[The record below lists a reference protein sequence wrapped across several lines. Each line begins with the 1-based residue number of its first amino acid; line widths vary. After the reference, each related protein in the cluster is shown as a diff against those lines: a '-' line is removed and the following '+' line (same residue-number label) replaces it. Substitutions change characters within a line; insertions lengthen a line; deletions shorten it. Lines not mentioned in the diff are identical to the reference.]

1 LFTGIVEEV
10 GSVQEINRSSG
21 ETRVKIKAINIVG
34 DLRVGD
40 SVMVNGACLTVT
52 EVKGDA
58 ISFDI
63 SGETILRTNF
73 VELRSGSAVNLER
86 ALKVSDRIGGHYVTG
101 HIDGTAEI
109 TSFHEQ
115 GGSLMLTVDI
125 GKLDRRLVVEKGSI
139 AIDGISL
146 TVARQHGSMVEVAII
161 PYTLNATN
169 LKARKPG
176 DKVNVELD
184 IFAKYAI
191 KALARENDL
200 SDVNDKEA
208 RLLELLD
215 NY

>member
-1 LFTGIVEEV
+1 MFTGIVEEV

-21 ETRVKIKAINIVG
+21 ETRVKIKAIKIVD

-52 EVKGDA
+52 EVKGNM

-63 SGETILRTNF
+63 TSETMHRTNF
-73 VELRSGSAVNLER
+73 SELKPGSELNLER
-86 ALKVSDRIGGHYVTG
+86 ALKVSDRLGGHFVTG

-125 GKLDRRLVVEKGSI
+125 GGLDRRLVVEKGSI

-146 TVARQHGSMVEVAII
+146 TVARQHGNIVEVAII

-169 LKARKPG
+169 LNARKPG

-200 SDVNDKEA
+200 LDVNDKEA
-208 RLLELLD
+208 RLLGLLD
-215 NY
+215 KY

>member
-10 GSVQEINRSSG
+10 GSVQEINRSFG
-21 ETRVKIKAINIVG
+21 ETRVKIKAIKIVD

-52 EVKGDA
+52 EVKGNM

-63 SGETILRTNF
+63 TSETMHRTNF
-73 VELRSGSAVNLER
+73 SELKPGSELNLER
-86 ALKVSDRIGGHYVTG
+86 ALKVSDRLGGHFVTG

-115 GGSLMLTVDI
+115 GGSLMLIVDI
-125 GKLDRRLVVEKGSI
+125 GGLDRRLVVEKGSI

-146 TVARQHGSMVEVAII
+146 TVARQHENMVEVAII

-169 LKARKPG
+169 LNARKPG
-176 DKVNVELD
+176 NKVNVELD

-191 KALARENDL
+191 KALTRENDL
-200 SDVNDKEA
+200 SDVSGKEA
-208 RLLELLD
+208 RLLGLLD

>member
-1 LFTGIVEEV
+1 MFTGIVEEV

>member
-1 LFTGIVEEV
+1 MFTGIVEEV

-21 ETRVKIKAINIVG
+21 KTRVKIKAINIVD

>member
-1 LFTGIVEEV
+1 MFTGIVEEV
-10 GSVQEINRSSG
+10 GSVQEINRSFG
-21 ETRVKIKAINIVG
+21 ETRVKIKAIKIVD

-52 EVKGDA
+52 EVKGNM

-63 SGETILRTNF
+63 TSETMHRTNF
-73 VELRSGSAVNLER
+73 SELKPGSELNLER
-86 ALKVSDRIGGHYVTG
+86 ALKVSDRLGGHFVTG

-115 GGSLMLTVDI
+115 GGSLMLIVDI
-125 GKLDRRLVVEKGSI
+125 GGLDRRLVVEKGSI

-146 TVARQHGSMVEVAII
+146 TVARQHENMVEVAII

-169 LKARKPG
+169 LNARKPG
-176 DKVNVELD
+176 NKVNVELD

-191 KALARENDL
+191 KALTRENDL
-200 SDVNDKEA
+200 SDVSGKEA
-208 RLLELLD
+208 RLLGLLD

>member
-1 LFTGIVEEV
+1 MFTGIVEEV

-21 ETRVKIKAINIVG
+21 ETRVKIKAIKIVD

-73 VELRSGSAVNLER
+73 VELRSGSEVNLER
-86 ALKVSDRIGGHYVTG
+86 ALKVSDRLGGHFVTG

-115 GGSLMLTVDI
+115 DGSLMLTVDI
-125 GKLDRRLVVEKGSI
+125 GKLDRRFVVEKGSI

-146 TVARQHGSMVEVAII
+146 AVARQHGSMVEVAII

-169 LKARKPG
+169 LNARKPG

-208 RLLELLD
+208 KLLELLD

>member
-21 ETRVKIKAINIVG
+21 ETRVKIKAINIVD
-34 DLRVGD
+34 DLMVGD
-40 SVMVNGACLTVT
+40 SVMVNGVCLTVT

-73 VELRSGSAVNLER
+73 VELRSGSEVNLER
-86 ALKVSDRIGGHYVTG
+86 ALKVSDRLGGHFVTG

-125 GKLDRRLVVEKGSI
+125 GGLDRRLVVEKGSI

-146 TVARQHGSMVEVAII
+146 TVARQHGRGGNNTVHVEC
-161 PYTLNATN
+161 
-169 LKARKPG
+169 
-176 DKVNVELD
+176 DKS
-184 IFAKYAI
+184 KG
-191 KALARENDL
+191 
-200 SDVNDKEA
+200 KET
-208 RLLELLD
+208 RG
-215 NY
+215 

>member
-10 GSVQEINRSSG
+10 GSVQEVKRSTSV
-21 ETRVKIKAINIVG
+21 TKIKVKASKIID
-34 DLRVGD
+34 DLKVGD
-40 SVMVNGACLTVT
+40 SVMVNGVCLTVT

-73 VELRSGSAVNLER
+73 VELRSGSEINLER
-86 ALKVSDRIGGHYVTG
+86 ALKVSDRLGGHFITG
-101 HIDGTAEI
+101 HIDGTAGI
-109 TSFHEQ
+109 TSFLEQ
-115 GGSLMLTVDI
+115 GGSLVLIIDI
-125 GKLDRRLVVEKGSI
+125 GSLDRRLVVEKGSI

-146 TVARQHGSMVEVAII
+146 TVARQHDSMVEVAII

-169 LKARKPG
+169 LKTRKPG
-176 DKVNVELD
+176 DRVNVELD

-191 KALARENDL
+191 NALAKEDDL
-200 SDVNDKEA
+200 PEVSGKEA
-208 RLLELLD
+208 RLLGLLD

>member
-21 ETRVKIKAINIVG
+21 KTRVKIKAINIVD

-109 TSFHEQ
+109 TSFYEQ

-125 GKLDRRLVVEKGSI
+125 GGLDRRLVVEKGSI

-146 TVARQHGSMVEVAII
+146 TVAKQHGNMVEVAII
-161 PYTLNATN
+161 PYTLNTTN
-169 LKARKPG
+169 LNARKPG

-191 KALARENDL
+191 KALTRENDL
-200 SDVNDKEA
+200 PDVSGKEA
-208 RLLELLD
+208 RLLGLLN

>member
-21 ETRVKIKAINIVG
+21 ETRVKIKAIKIVD

-52 EVKGDA
+52 EVKGNM

-63 SGETILRTNF
+63 TSETMHRTNF
-73 VELRSGSAVNLER
+73 SELKPGSELNLER
-86 ALKVSDRIGGHYVTG
+86 ALKVSDRLGGHFVTG

-125 GKLDRRLVVEKGSI
+125 GGLDRRLVVEKGSI

-146 TVARQHGSMVEVAII
+146 TVARQHGNIVEVAII

-169 LKARKPG
+169 LNARKPG

-200 SDVNDKEA
+200 LDVNDKEA
-208 RLLELLD
+208 RLLGLLD
-215 NY
+215 KY

>member
-1 LFTGIVEEV
+1 MFTGIVEEV

-21 ETRVKIKAINIVG
+21 ETRVKIKAINIVD

-73 VELRSGSAVNLER
+73 VELRSGSEVNLER
-86 ALKVSDRIGGHYVTG
+86 ALKVSDRLGGHFVTG
-101 HIDGTAEI
+101 HIDGTADI

-125 GKLDRRLVVEKGSI
+125 GGLDRRFVVEKGSI

-208 RLLELLD
+208 KLLELLD

>member
-1 LFTGIVEEV
+1 
-10 GSVQEINRSSG
+10 
-21 ETRVKIKAINIVG
+21 
-34 DLRVGD
+34 
-40 SVMVNGACLTVT
+40 MVNGACLTVT